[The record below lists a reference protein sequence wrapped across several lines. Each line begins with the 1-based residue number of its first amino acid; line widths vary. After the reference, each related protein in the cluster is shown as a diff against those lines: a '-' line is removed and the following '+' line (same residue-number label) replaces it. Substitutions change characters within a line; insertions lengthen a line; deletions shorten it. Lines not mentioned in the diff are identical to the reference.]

1 MSSISVYSE
10 VGKVKKI
17 LVSRPDLYFD
27 AVRPDSREFQ
37 LVDDVVWAQQAAKD
51 HDAFTGH
58 LRDNGAEVVYLE
70 DLFERS
76 LGDEADRERFL
87 DEYMTEDFIYDE
99 AKRQQ
104 LRNYLAPLS
113 AREFA
118 RTVMGG
124 IEKKDLE
131 GIDKPWGLS
140 DILPDDSADD
150 PYAMHTSCNFIMC
163 RDPGC
168 SVGSNFTIN
177 RFVQN
182 ARNLETVVWKH
193 IFENVKDFASDDVKL
208 LHTNNPHGETIEG
221 GDICIL
227 SPEVIAIG
235 HSCRTLPAAI
245 EEFTKAALSSGDS
258 FKKVVVFEIPKGRA
272 YMHLDTVFTQVDVD
286 KFTYYP
292 GIMGGLKLYEL
303 TLAPNG
309 ELRAQFVQEEL
320 AEALKRLLHL
330 PAVDLIPCAGG
341 DPYWAD
347 YEQWSDGSNTLA
359 IAPGVVVTYDRNYR
373 TNDVLDKHDVKV
385 LTVPSGELCRARG
398 GPRCMSM
405 PLVREAL

>member
-1 MSSISVYSE
+1 MSNIHVYSE
-10 VGKVKKI
+10 VGTIKKI
-17 LVSRPDLYFD
+17 MISRPTKFFD

-37 LVDDVVWAQQAAKD
+37 LVDDVVWAEQAAKD
-51 HDAFTGH
+51 HDVLAEH
-58 LRDNGAEVVYLE
+58 YRSVGAEVVYLE
-70 DLFERS
+70 DMFEKS
-76 LGDEADRERFL
+76 LGDAADRKRFL
-87 DEYMTEDFIYDE
+87 DEYMDEDLIHDE
-99 AKRQQ
+99 AKREQIS
-104 LRNYLAPLS
+104 NYLMPMS
-113 AREFA
+113 AHDFVDTLMA
-118 RTVMGG
+118 G
-124 IEKKDLE
+124 IEKKDLA
-131 GIDKPWGLS
+131 GVTKPWSLS
-140 DILPDDSADD
+140 DVLPDDTPED

-177 RFVQN
+177 RFVQRT
-182 ARNLETVVWKH
+182 RNLETVVWKH
-193 IFENVKDFASDDVKL
+193 VFENVPEFAGGAKL
-208 LHTNNPHGETIEG
+208 LHTNNPKGETIEG

-235 HSCRTLPAAI
+235 HSCRTLPQAI
-245 EEFTKAALSSGDS
+245 EEFATNVLKSGDT

-272 YMHLDTVFTQVDVD
+272 YMHLDTVFTAVDVD

-303 TLAPNG
+303 TLGAAG
-309 ELRAQFVQEEL
+309 ELQAACIEEDL
-320 AEALKRLLHL
+320 EDALKRLLHL

-359 IAPGVVVTYDRNYR
+359 VAPGVVVTYDRNWR
-373 TNDVLDKHDVKV
+373 TNDVLRQHDVKV

-405 PLVREAL
+405 PLVREDL

>member
-1 MSSISVYSE
+1 MSSIKVYSE
-10 VGKVKKI
+10 VGNVKKI
-17 LVSRPDLYFD
+17 LVSRPELYFD

-51 HDAFTGH
+51 HDVFTGH

-76 LGDEADRERFL
+76 LGDEADRKKFL
-87 DEYMTEDFIYDE
+87 EEYMTEDFIYDK
-99 AKRQQ
+99 AKREQIS
-104 LRNYLAPLS
+104 NYLLPMS
-113 AREFA
+113 ARDFA
-118 RTVMGG
+118 RTVMAG

-131 GIDKPWGLS
+131 TVPGPWSLGAV
-140 DILPDDSADD
+140 LPDAEADD
-150 PYAMHTSCNFIMC
+150 PYAMHTSCNFVMC

-182 ARNLETVVWKH
+182 TRNLETVVWKH
-193 IFENVKDFASDDVKL
+193 IFENVEDFASDDVKL
-208 LHTNNPHGETIEG
+208 LHTNGPHGETIEG

-235 HSCRTLPAAI
+235 HSCRTLPGAI
-245 EEFTKAALSSGDS
+245 EAFAKATLSSGDT

-272 YMHLDTVFTQVDVD
+272 YMHLDTVFTQVDID

-292 GIMGGLKLYEL
+292 GILGGLALYEL
-303 TLAPNG
+303 TLDSDG
-309 ELRAQFVQEEL
+309 DLRAEHVEEEL
-320 AEALKRLLHL
+320 GDALKRLLNL

-341 DPYWAD
+341 DPYWAA

-373 TNDVLDKHDVKV
+373 TNAVLDEHDVKV

-405 PLVREAL
+405 PLVRAGL

>member
-1 MSSISVYSE
+1 MSNIHVYSE

-17 LVSRPDLYFD
+17 MISRPRYYFD

-37 LVDDVVWAQQAAKD
+37 LVDDVVWAEKAAKD
-51 HDAFTGH
+51 HDVFAGH
-58 LRDNGAEVVYLE
+58 LKAVGAEVVYLE
-70 DLFERS
+70 DMFEKS
-76 LGDEADRERFL
+76 LGDEADRKRFL

-99 AKRQQ
+99 AKREQIAS
-104 LRNYLAPLS
+104 YLMPLS
-113 AREFA
+113 AHDFA
-118 RTVMGG
+118 RTLMAG
-124 IEKKDLE
+124 IEKRDLL
-131 GIDKPWGLS
+131 GVAKPWGLS
-140 DILPDDSADD
+140 DVLPDDTPED

-193 IFENVKDFASDDVKL
+193 VFENVEEFAGGAQL
-208 LHTNNPHGETIEG
+208 LHTNNPQGETIEG

-235 HSCRTLPAAI
+235 HSCRTLPQAI
-245 EEFTKAALSSGDS
+245 EEFSKNVLASGDT

-272 YMHLDTVFTQVDVD
+272 YMHLDTVFTAVDVD

-303 TLAPNG
+303 TLDAAG
-309 ELRAQFVQEEL
+309 ELQATCIEESL
-320 AEALKRLLHL
+320 EDALKRLLHL

-359 IAPGVVVTYDRNYR
+359 VAPGVVVTYDRNWR
-373 TNDVLDKHDVKV
+373 TNDVLRQHDVKV
-385 LTVPSGELCRARG
+385 LTIPSGELCRARG

-405 PLVREAL
+405 PLVREDL